1 MRAQGRDTGV
11 VESLAKWA
19 ADEYKDKRGE
29 TVDTSS
35 WPRRYLTVR
44 FKDKWHT
51 KYRDNASATARA
63 PSLALVVSQEK

>member
-29 TVDTSS
+29 TVDTSG

-44 FKDKWHT
+44 F
-51 KYRDNASATARA
+51 
-63 PSLALVVSQEK
+63 